1 VGARLVEATDLGA
14 SVVTLFDP
22 PAPDPRP
29 RYVLVKLTTA
39 DWRSTD
45 PATYVRASMPG
56 FMGTIEATEVDAPD
70 TNHLG
75 RFQAHSSTSRAA
87 ALAVFPRTGTQ
98 RARVLNYI
106 RSARDGRTDEEIAT
120 GLAMNPSSV
129 RPRRIELVTGG
140 WVRAMTTAAGYVVER
155 PTRSGADAQVWEATN
170 AARSYL
176 P

>member
-1 VGARLVEATDLGA
+1 
-14 SVVTLFDP
+14 VTLFDEP
-22 PAPDPRP
+22 TCVCGSPCT
-29 RYVLVKLTTA
+29 L
-39 DWRSTD
+39 
-45 PATYVRASMPG
+45 
-56 FMGTIEATEVDAPD
+56 GTVHRLDGPCFVWEPPD

-75 RFQAHSSTSRAA
+75 RFQAHSATSRNA
-87 ALAVFPRTGTQ
+87 ALAVYPRTGTQ
-98 RARVLNYI
+98 RARVLNYL

-140 WVRAMTTAAGYVVER
+140 WARAMFTAAGAPVER
-155 PTRSGADAQVWEATN
+155 RTRAGVDAQVWEATN